1 MLLLNTAKTQ
11 ERILENLQ
19 NTLEK
24 EHVYNHLKS
33 QVSQNSQDINAEI
46 GANHRFE
53 ENGLKRVAIA
63 CQGGGSHTAF
73 TAGALKRILEEKDK
87 KFEIKSFSGTSGGA
101 ICALLAWYGVL
112 TKGKDE
118 GKREAI
124 RLLDSFWEDLSA
136 SSFDQMFLNAGAVWA
151 KRMQSFIPALA
162 ISPYF
167 CYLYPPWCDW
177 AQYTHDYLK
186 SLLEKHVKFDE
197 IRKLINPS
205 SPELIVGTV
214 DVLSGES
221 TVFRNEE
228 ISVDTILASAAIPTF
243 LKAEHIGDKIYWDG
257 LFSQNPPIRNFVKGK
272 HAEDKPDEI
281 WIIQIN
287 PKERGCEPKSVADIE
302 DRSNELV
309 GNLSLSQEV
318 YFIEKVNGWIGALSS
333 ERKNKYKPIE
343 VKTIEMR
350 DELDETLDL
359 ASKMDRRP
367 SFINKMMDY
376 GYRQAE
382 EQLLAKLT

>member
-1 MLLLNTAKTQ
+1 MEK
-11 ERILENLQ
+11 LQ
-19 NTLEK
+19 NMLKTG
-24 EHVYNHLKS
+24 HVYIKNHLKS
-33 QVSQNSQDINAEI
+33 HVNQNSHNINVAIDIA
-46 GANHRFE
+46 GADHCFE
-53 ENGLKRVAIA
+53 ENRLKRIAIA

-73 TAGALKRILEEKDK
+73 TAGALKRILEETDK
-87 KFEIKSFSGTSGGA
+87 KFEIVALSGTSGGA
-101 ICALLAWYGVL
+101 MCALLAWYGLL

-118 GKREAI
+118 GRKEAI

-136 SSFDQMFLNAGAVWA
+136 SSFDQTLLNAGAVWA
-151 KRMQSFIPALA
+151 KRMQSFIPSLS

-167 CYLYPPWCDW
+167 CYLYPPWWDW

-186 SLLEKHVKFDE
+186 NLLEKHIKFDE
-197 IRKLINPS
+197 IRTLIRRS

-214 DVLSGES
+214 DVLSGEF
-221 TVFRNEE
+221 VVLRNDQ
-228 ISVDTILASAAIPTF
+228 ISVDIILASAAIPTF
-243 LKAEHIGDKIYWDG
+243 LKAGQIGDKIYWDG
-257 LFSQNPPIRNFVKGK
+257 LYSQNPPIRNFVKGK
-272 HAEDKPDEI
+272 FAEDKPDEI

-287 PKERGCEPKSVADIE
+287 PKERSCEPKSVADIE
-302 DRSNELV
+302 NRSNELV
-309 GNLSLSQEV
+309 GNLSLNQEV
-318 YFIEKVNGWIGALSS
+318 YFIEKVNEWIGALSS
-333 ERKNKYKPIE
+333 EKKNKYKPIE

-350 DELDETLDL
+350 DELDEKLDI